1 MDIDFYKNFL
11 VLAES
16 DTFSAAAQKLNIVQT
31 ALSNQIT
38 RLEDYYG
45 VRLVKRQKGIKHI
58 ELTLAGVEF
67 YKTAQRLCQL
77 EEELALNMEK
87 FNSAISGTL
96 RFGVSPVRS
105 SYFIEQFLMPFA
117 KQHPEISFEFQ
128 DMLTVDQVEKIR
140 DGSIDFAFSN
150 AAIKIYP
157 EFSMINFEQEQF
169 YAIYRRNLTVPWA
182 EREYLE
188 IKDLLGLP
196 LCSYFTQFAFLHKLC
211 EKQGIK
217 LRPQIMTNTLYG
229 TLTVVKN
236 SDSIGIV
243 ASTPSEKLPAD
254 FERKLIKNARL
265 KFNQFFYWNKNRT
278 LSLAAEAFLQYFQQR
293 AKQML

>member
-1 MDIDFYKNFL
+1 MDFDFYKNFL

-31 ALSNQIT
+31 ALSSQIT
-38 RLEDYYG
+38 KLEDYYG

-67 YKTAQRLCQL
+67 YKTAQKLCQV

-87 FNSAISGTL
+87 YSASIEGTL
-96 RFGVSPVRS
+96 RFGVSPMRS

-117 KQHPEISFEFQ
+117 KLHPEISFEYQ

-140 DGSIDFAFSN
+140 AGSIDFAFSN

-157 EFSMINFEQEQF
+157 EFGMINFEQEQF
-169 YAIYRRNLTVPWA
+169 YAIYRSDLPVPWGHK
-182 EREYLE
+182 EYLE
-188 IKDLLGLP
+188 IRDLLDLP
-196 LCSYFTQFAFLHKLC
+196 LCSYFTQFAMLRKLC

-236 SDSIGIV
+236 SDNIGIV
-243 ASTPSEKLPAD
+243 ASTPNEKLPLGL
-254 FERKLIKNARL
+254 EKKLIKNARL

-278 LSLAAEAFLQYFQQR
+278 LSLAAETFLQYFQER

>member
-1 MDIDFYKNFL
+1 MDFDFYKNFL

-16 DTFSAAAQKLNIVQT
+16 ETFSAAAQKLNIVQT
-31 ALSNQIT
+31 ALSSQIT
-38 RLEDYYG
+38 KLEDYYG

-67 YKTAQRLCQL
+67 YKTAQRLCQV

-87 FNSAISGTL
+87 YSAAIGGTL
-96 RFGVSPVRS
+96 RFGVSPMRS
-105 SYFIEQFLMPFA
+105 SYFIEQFLLPFA
-117 KQHPEISFEFQ
+117 KLHPEISFEYQ

-140 DGSIDFAFSN
+140 SGAIDFAFSN

-157 EFSMINFEQEQF
+157 EFGMINFEQEQF
-169 YAIYRRNLTVPWA
+169 YAIYRRDLPVPW
-182 EREYLE
+182 EEKEFLD

-196 LCSYFTQFAFLHKLC
+196 LCSYFTQFSMLRKLC

-236 SDSIGIV
+236 SDNIGIV
-243 ASTPSEKLPAD
+243 ASTPNEKLPLD
-254 FERKLIKNARL
+254 LEKKLIKNARL

-278 LSLAAEAFLQYFQQR
+278 LSLAAETFLQYFQER
-293 AKQML
+293 AGQML

>member
-1 MDIDFYKNFL
+1 MDFDFYKNFL

-31 ALSNQIT
+31 ALSSQIT

-58 ELTLAGVEF
+58 ELTLAGMEF
-67 YKTAQRLCQL
+67 YKTAQKLCQA

-87 FNSAISGTL
+87 FNGTVSGTL

-157 EFSMINFEQEQF
+157 EFGMINFEQEQF
-169 YAIYRRNLTVPWA
+169 YAIYRKELAVPWA
-182 EREYLE
+182 NKEYLD

-196 LCSYFTQFAFLHKLC
+196 LCSYFTQFALLRKLC

-265 KFNQFFYWNKNRT
+265 KFNQFFYWNQNRT